1 MQQSDARVGHNLAS
15 RLAMLAVSFL
25 AAAAAAV
32 QGAGPFNVD
41 VDATQA
47 IGDDIWP
54 NFVG

>member
-47 IGDDIWP
+47 TGDDIWP